1 MVCKKCGCSCRDK
14 AELTDGMT
22 AKTAVLYYAQ
32 KYEARYNIKY
42 AISWA
47 RDIKALTDIC
57 SSQSEKVIK
66 RVIDGYINHS
76 QAPDI
81 NSFAK
86 FFPSFVIR
94 NGANNIASED
104 EATLRNK
111 KYLEYYSTEN
121 VRARALNGEE

>member
-1 MVCKKCGCSCRDK
+1 MVCKKCGCSCSDK
-14 AELTDGMT
+14 VAIGDAMT
-22 AKTAVLYYAQ
+22 AKTAVLYYANA
-32 KYEARYNIKY
+32 YEAKYGIKY

-57 SSQSEKVIK
+57 STQTEKVIK
-66 RVIDGYINHS
+66 RVIDGYIKHS

-86 FFPSFVIR
+86 FFPSLAIK
-94 NGANNIASED
+94 NNSDKIASEY
-104 EATLRNK
+104 EEILRNK
-111 KYLEYYSTEN
+111 KYQEYYSTEN

>member
-14 AELTDGMT
+14 VALADGMT
-22 AKTAVLYYAQ
+22 AKTAVLYYANA
-32 KYEARYNIKY
+32 YEAKYGIKY

-86 FFPSFVIR
+86 FFPSFVIK

-104 EATLRNK
+104 EASRRNK
-111 KYLEYYSTEN
+111 EYLEYYSTEN